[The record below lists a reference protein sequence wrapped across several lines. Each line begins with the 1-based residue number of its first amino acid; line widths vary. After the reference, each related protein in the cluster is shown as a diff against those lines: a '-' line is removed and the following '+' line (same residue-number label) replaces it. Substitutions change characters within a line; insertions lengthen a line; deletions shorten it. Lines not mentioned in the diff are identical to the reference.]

1 MKIDKISLSLGLLIV
16 IASAAWVTSC
26 RHEAN
31 LADFPEVCFERDVL
45 PVFLNSCAISG
56 CHSGNGEAMRLTNY
70 SEISNGVV
78 PGKPYS
84 SRTYNALI
92 KTIGEGQ
99 MPPGQPLSIDNR
111 TIIRI
116 WIEQGAA
123 NTTCAAAAISK
134 TKKN

>member
-1 MKIDKISLSLGLLIV
+1 MKINRISVSLGLLLLF
-16 IASAAWVTSC
+16 ASAAWVTSC

-31 LADFPEVCFERDVL
+31 IADFPEVCFERDVL
-45 PVFLNSCAISG
+45 PVFLNSCAITG

-70 SEISNGVV
+70 AEISDGVV

-84 SRTYNALI
+84 SKVYTAVI
-92 KTIGEGQ
+92 STFGEGK
-99 MPPGQPLSIDNR
+99 MPPNQPLSLDNR

-123 NTTCAAAAISK
+123 NTTCAAAAVSQ